1 MIVISLSNSSIHIT
15 NQQSIAISVI
25 RVLAMLLIIACH
37 IAQAYEYQTA
47 FLLNVGV
54 QIFFLTSGFLYGK
67 IEIARPIEFYRKRLT
82 RIYIPYAFVVATVLI
97 IQSLLGMWQFNFRD
111 VAIYA
116 LNLQGFV
123 STSVAGLNHLWFLSV
138 LMICYLLV
146 PWLQRLLNNKPWLLV
161 GGVIAASLLEFLL
174 IQKMYST
181 CAWIV
186 LFTSGMVYGKYESS
200 KASLFVIAG
209 SAVLLAGMSPFF
221 RLDYLTDPNWA
232 HYCVWFHCV
241 LAVFIFAAI
250 YYLLPKVIS
259 VQAELPI
266 LKQADKISYEVYL
279 VHHPLIL
286 GPLALLTITSFTG
299 LNIAIVL
306 LTTVALAYVCMYVC
320 MWAEEINE
328 LNYDTEDYS
337 LLLVWRQANAGVGA
351 QMYRELEEISS
362 GVRIEAV
369 E

>member
-25 RVLAMLLIIACH
+25 RVLAMSLIIACH
-37 IAQAYEYQTA
+37 IAQAYEYQIA

-67 IEIARPIEFYRKRLT
+67 IEIARPVEFYRKRLT

-116 LNLQGFV
+116 LNMQGFV

-146 PWLQRLLNNKPWLLV
+146 PWLQRLLNYKPCLLV
-161 GGVIAASLLEFLL
+161 GGVIVASLLEFLL

-221 RLDYLTDPNWA
+221 RLDYLIDPNWA
-232 HYCVWFHCV
+232 HYCIWFHCV

-259 VQAELPI
+259 AQAELPI
-266 LKQADKISYEVYL
+266 LKQADKISYDVYL

-286 GPLALLTITSFTG
+286 GPFTLLTITSYTG

-320 MWAEEINE
+320 M
-328 LNYDTEDYS
+328 Y
-337 LLLVWRQANAGVGA
+337 VCGRQK
-351 QMYRELEEISS
+351 
-362 GVRIEAV
+362 
-369 E
+369 